1 MEDKKNSSFTLKLV
15 VFISIAA
22 FIGVMIYSE
31 LDRRGIREAQKE
43 YQSKT
48 ALIKQMVDEGN
59 CADAS
64 EQYVQA
70 KAERDTIAQSGLYY
84 SLESHAKQ
92 AHAIEIAECFAN
104 QEEFDKAIDIIQME
118 EVHDP
123 DYLFRAA
130 AIYERSG
137 DVVKAEVAKAMAEK
151 FEH

>member
-1 MEDKKNSSFTLKLV
+1 MEDKKNSSFNLKLV

-43 YQSKT
+43 YQSTT
-48 ALIKQMVDEGN
+48 ALIKKMVDEGN
-59 CADAS
+59 CTDAF
-64 EQYVQA
+64 EYYIQA
-70 KAERDTIAQSGLYY
+70 KVQRDSIAQSGLYY

-92 AHAIEIAECFAN
+92 AHAIEIAECFAD
-104 QEEFDKAIDIIQME
+104 QEDFDKAIDIIEME

-130 AIYERSG
+130 VIYERFG
-137 DVVKAEVAKAMAEK
+137 DMEKAEAAKTMAEK
-151 FEH
+151 FDH